1 MQVNLCIMHMLFCPQ
16 IASRIRMTVQDLGKS
31 CIEVV
36 QDAGSLQGNPT
47 DTYAQRDLCDHART
61 INEKVGRGE
70 IDGLSVMA
78 MMLKKYLSDYK
89 HSFSEKA
96 AFHNGCLSVVMM
108 VVCGTT
114 PSFFPQEGRGGRGG
128 ITTSCLSVSG

>member
-1 MQVNLCIMHMLFCPQ
+1 MQVNLCIMRTLFCPQ

-70 IDGLSVMA
+70 IDGSSVMA
-78 MMLKKYLSDYK
+78 MVMMLK
-89 HSFSEKA
+89 
-96 AFHNGCLSVVMM
+96 N
-108 VVCGTT
+108 T
-114 PSFFPQEGRGGRGG
+114 
-128 ITTSCLSVSG
+128 